1 MSFNFVRFYSSIET
15 KLFYF
20 ISFQCNSITINVHD
34 FVVVTKCYMSF
45 AGMAPQGHFLKWNQD
60 ADPLPYK
67 KKPRLLNREES
78 SV

>member
-1 MSFNFVRFYSSIET
+1 
-15 KLFYF
+15 
-20 ISFQCNSITINVHD
+20 
-34 FVVVTKCYMSF
+34 MSF
-45 AGMAPQGHFLKWNQD
+45 AGMAPQGNFRKWNQD

>member
-1 MSFNFVRFYSSIET
+1 MFKQNFPPCLTVLVHNTISI
-15 KLFYF
+15 KVDCF
-20 ISFQCNSITINVHD
+20 IYTIN
-34 FVVVTKCYMSF
+34 MSF